1 MAQLYGSINLS
12 RVPRELFKKV
22 TLKDGT
28 TAIFLNIRIGERK
41 TPLQQETKDGKVRV
55 IDHYVSCAP
64 RKEDQKE
71 GVNYFFGDLTEW
83 KQQSNV
89 VTTDDVA
96 SAPVANDIDDLP
108 FSYGGMVTAFP
119 RTFKNRHYGVQEMFC
134 LRYRKT
140 A

>member
-1 MAQLYGSINLS
+1 MAQLYGSLNLT

-28 TAIFLNIRIGERK
+28 TATFLNIRIGERK

-83 KQQSNV
+83 KEQPQTKAVS
-89 VTTDDVA
+89 TEDVY
-96 SAPVANDIDDLP
+96 SAPVADDDDLP
-108 FSYGGMVTAFP
+108 F
-119 RTFKNRHYGVQEMFC
+119 
-134 LRYRKT
+134 
-140 A
+140 